1 VVETTGFEGLSGRN
15 HGFGGFEWWTS
26 MGPSVGNHELGG
38 SSGNYEFGGCGNHGP
53 SRPSGSGGFE
63 WCTSMGFGVENHR
76 FGGSEWWT
84 SWAQPSECQMET
96 TGSEGSSGGN
106 HGSRRV

>member
-1 VVETTGFEGLSGRN
+1 VEIMNSEGV
-15 HGFGGFEWWTS
+15 EI
-26 MGPSVGNHELGG
+26 MGPAVRVGQEDSNGVHQWVSVLKITG
-38 SSGNYEFGGCGNHGP
+38 SEGP
-53 SRPSGSGGFE
+53 SGG
-63 WCTSMGFGVENHR
+63 NHR